1 MAALKIATH
10 VQHERPLLL
19 YFANSRP
26 GKEKKVMNSIMSVL
40 IVVFVISAVLLTLLS
55 CASNPPK
62 VQLVDGKLRPCPKSP
77 NCVSSE
83 SDSASSRIEP
93 LTFQGPPE
101 KAWNDLKET
110 TREMGGKIQEEH
122 EGYLW
127 ATFTSKVFRFV
138 DDVEFR
144 MVSADGIVHVRS
156 GSRVGYSD
164 LGVNRRR
171 VEKLRTL
178 FNRKRDQEGGQKTNS
193 ADPQQRL

>member
-1 MAALKIATH
+1 MAASK
-10 VQHERPLLL
+10 ERK
-19 YFANSRP
+19 
-26 GKEKKVMNSIMSVL
+26 GMNSIIC
-40 IVVFVISAVLLTLLS
+40 IVIGLFVIPGVLLAIWS

-62 VQLVDGKLRPCPKSP
+62 VQLVDGKLRACPSSP

-83 SDSASSRIEP
+83 SDSPSSRVEP

-101 KAWNDLKET
+101 KAWGVLKET
-110 TREMGGKIQEEH
+110 IQEMGGRIQEEH
-122 EGYLW
+122 DGYLW
-127 ATFTSKVFRFV
+127 ATFTSNLFRFV

-144 MVSADGIVHVRS
+144 MVSTDGIIHVRS

-178 FNRKRDQEGGQKTNS
+178 FKQKKEKKDGQQTNS
-193 ADPQQRL
+193 ADAQQRR

>member
-1 MAALKIATH
+1 
-10 VQHERPLLL
+10 
-19 YFANSRP
+19 
-26 GKEKKVMNSIMSVL
+26 MSVL
-40 IVVFVISAVLLTLLS
+40 IVVFVISAVLLSVLS

-62 VQLVDGKLRPCPKSP
+62 VQLVDGRLRACPNSP

-101 KAWNDLKET
+101 KAWSDLKET
-110 TREMGGKIQEEH
+110 IRDMGGEIQEEH
-122 EGYLW
+122 DGYLW
-127 ATFTSKVFRFV
+127 TTFISRLFRFV

-144 MVSADGIVHVRS
+144 MVSTEGMIHVRS
-156 GSRVGYSD
+156 ASRVGYSD

-178 FNRKRDQEGGQKTNS
+178 INQKKDRE
-193 ADPQQRL
+193 AGR

>member
-1 MAALKIATH
+1 MGWSHLVSMNTPIS
-10 VQHERPLLL
+10 LLITL
-19 YFANSRP
+19 F
-26 GKEKKVMNSIMSVL
+26 VTL
-40 IVVFVISAVLLTLLS
+40 VVPSALLS
-55 CASNPPK
+55 CASSPPRA
-62 VQLVDGKLRPCPKSP
+62 QLADGKLRPCPNRP

-101 KAWNDLKET
+101 KAWSDLKET
-110 TREMGGKIQEEH
+110 VREMGGKIQEEH

-127 ATFTSKVFRFV
+127 TTFTSKVFRFV

-144 MVSADGIVHVRS
+144 MAGDGMVHVRS
-156 GSRVGYSD
+156 ASRVGYWD

-178 FNRKRDQEGGQKTNS
+178 FNQKQKE
-193 ADPQQRL
+193 AGR

>member
-1 MAALKIATH
+1 
-10 VQHERPLLL
+10 
-19 YFANSRP
+19 
-26 GKEKKVMNSIMSVL
+26 
-40 IVVFVISAVLLTLLS
+40 
-55 CASNPPK
+55 
-62 VQLVDGKLRPCPKSP
+62 
-77 NCVSSE
+77 
-83 SDSASSRIEP
+83 
-93 LTFQGPPE
+93 
-101 KAWNDLKET
+101 
-110 TREMGGKIQEEH
+110 MGGKIQEEH

-193 ADPQQRL
+193 ANPQQRL

>member
-1 MAALKIATH
+1 LA
-10 VQHERPLLL
+10 R
-19 YFANSRP
+19 
-26 GKEKKVMNSIMSVL
+26 KEKKVMNSAISLVIVL
-40 IVVFVISAVLLTLLS
+40 FVISGVLLTVLS

-62 VQLVDGKLRPCPKSP
+62 VELVDGRLRACPNSP

-101 KAWNDLKET
+101 KAWGDLRET
-110 TREMGGKIQEEH
+110 IREMGGKIQEEH
-122 EGYLW
+122 DGYLW
-127 ATFTSKVFRFV
+127 ATFTSRLFRFV

-144 MVSADGIVHVRS
+144 MVSTGGIIHVRS

-171 VEKLRTL
+171 VEKLRAL
-178 FNRKRDQEGGQKTNS
+178 FNKKRDQEAGQQPNS
-193 ADPQQRL
+193 ADAQQRR

>member
-1 MAALKIATH
+1 
-10 VQHERPLLL
+10 
-19 YFANSRP
+19 
-26 GKEKKVMNSIMSVL
+26 MNTLISVL
-40 IVVFVISAVLLTLLS
+40 IVLFVVSAVLLTVLS

-62 VQLVDGKLRPCPKSP
+62 AQLVDGRLRACPDSP

-83 SDSASSRIEP
+83 SDRASSRIEP

-101 KAWNDLKET
+101 KAWGDLKET
-110 TREMGGKIQEEH
+110 LREMGGKIQEEH
-122 EGYLW
+122 DGFLW
-127 ATFTSKVFRFV
+127 ATFTSRVFRFV

-144 MVSADGIVHVRS
+144 MVSTDGMIHVRS

-178 FNRKRDQEGGQKTNS
+178 FNQKKDQGAG
-193 ADPQQRL
+193 R